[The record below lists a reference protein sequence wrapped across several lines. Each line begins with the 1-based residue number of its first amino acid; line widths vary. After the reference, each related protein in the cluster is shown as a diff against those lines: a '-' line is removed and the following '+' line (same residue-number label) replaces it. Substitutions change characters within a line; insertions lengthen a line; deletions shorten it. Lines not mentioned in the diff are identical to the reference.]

1 MAFKSISP
9 ASSIWRENLKS
20 VFPFFVEIELARKM
34 DLKTIPKYWFWWSGG
49 HTRAHTRT
57 QKNERTGMSENNDP
71 NKNNQKSL
79 FCYGV

>member
-1 MAFKSISP
+1 MAFKSIFP

-20 VFPFFVEIELARKM
+20 FFPFFVEIELARKM
-34 DLKTIPKYWFWWSGG
+34 DLKTITKYWFWWPGG

-71 NKNNQKSL
+71 TKNN
-79 FCYGV
+79 